1 MTFFKSYTP
10 SKIKVEVP
18 LTALVCPNSSDH
30 CTNLHTNEAQFT
42 PLGNTL
48 TTNNITDII
57 DTTDTTNIPETFTS
71 IAAIGGGVAAALVVL
86 ILIIIIIIVVLILV
100 LSKRRAEKP
109 YQEHQGKLTTSL

>member
-1 MTFFKSYTP
+1 M
-10 SKIKVEVP
+10 P
-18 LTALVCPNSSDH
+18 LAALVWPNSSDH

-42 PLGNTL
+42 PLENTL

-86 ILIIIIIIVVLILV
+86 IIIIIIIVVLILV

-109 YQEHQGKLTTSL
+109 YQEHQGKL